1 MTLRYYDL
9 DLCAQFGSDVHSGSF
24 LYSSH
29 GTHRFSYGARSSR
42 SNNQR
47 TGEEMLALK
56 RKRAFINRTISAVTV
71 GGVTAPRRTRR
82 N

>member
-1 MTLRYYDL
+1 MTLHYYDL
-9 DLCAQFGSDVHSGSF
+9 DFCAQFGSDVHSGSF

-29 GTHRFSYGARSSR
+29 GTHRFSHGARSSR

-47 TGEEMLALK
+47 TGEEMLLK
-56 RKRAFINRTISAVTV
+56 RNVHLLIKQLVLLLFI
-71 GGVTAPRRTRR
+71 GVTAPRRTRR

>member
-1 MTLRYYDL
+1 MTLHYYDL

-29 GTHRFSYGARSSR
+29 GTHRFSHGARSSR
-42 SNNQR
+42 SNDQR

-56 RKRAFINRTISAVTV
+56 RSVHLLIKQLVLLLFI
-71 GGVTAPRRTRR
+71 GVTAPHRTRR